1 MTSALKKILM
11 NSYKDQMISY
21 MNDHPECFDEGLE
34 LAISDNQP
42 YAWRS
47 AWLLWSCMK
56 EDDERVKH
64 KLEDII
70 SAIDGKKDGHQ
81 RELLKILL
89 KMDLT
94 EEQEGRLF
102 IISVD
107 IWEKIGRNPSVRFT
121 AFQFILKMAKKYPE
135 LLNEIEFFMQDHY
148 VEPLSPGIR
157 RSVFRKLREIL
168 DGEKPENP

>member
-1 MTSALKKILM
+1 MTSPLQKILI
-11 NSYKDQMISY
+11 NSYKDQMIIF
-21 MNDHPECFDEGLE
+21 MKEHPEYFNEAIE
-34 LAISDNQP
+34 LAVSDNQP

-56 EDDERVKH
+56 EDDERVKN

-89 KMDLT
+89 KMELAGD
-94 EEQEGRLF
+94 QEGRLF
-102 IISVD
+102 SISVD
-107 IWEKIGRNPSVRFT
+107 IWEKTSKNPSVRFT
-121 AFQFILKMAKKYPE
+121 AFQFVLKIAKKYPD

-148 VEPLSPGIR
+148 VESLSPGIR
-157 RSVFRKLREIL
+157 RSVLRAL
-168 DGEKPENP
+168 GELRGDA